1 MIKSFLPR
9 TQKRREGKIIIRE
22 DSEIAINKNKLY
34 KLINVKK
41 FDKAK
46 SYLYEEQNNV
56 YQMAVKRLQPY
67 IDEDLVGEEEIDTFI
82 QIIEKNL
89 IYNMLKEKG
98 NIKMNVLYLNELIER
113 KKKLEEMKKIR
124 KC

>member
-1 MIKSFLPR
+1 
-9 TQKRREGKIIIRE
+9 
-22 DSEIAINKNKLY
+22 
-34 KLINVKK
+34 
-41 FDKAK
+41 
-46 SYLYEEQNNV
+46 
-56 YQMAVKRLQPY
+56 MAVNKLQPY
-67 IDEDLVGEEEIDTFI
+67 IEQELVNEDEIDIFI

-113 KKKLEEMKKIR
+113 KKKLEDMKKIR

>member
-1 MIKSFLPR
+1 M
-9 TQKRREGKIIIRE
+9 
-22 DSEIAINKNKLY
+22 AI
-34 KLINVKK
+34 
-41 FDKAK
+41 D
-46 SYLYEEQNNV
+46 
-56 YQMAVKRLQPY
+56 RLQPY
-67 IDEDLVGEEEIDTFI
+67 IDQELINEDEIDIFI

-113 KKKLEEMKKIR
+113 KKKLEDMKKIR

>member
-1 MIKSFLPR
+1 M
-9 TQKRREGKIIIRE
+9 
-22 DSEIAINKNKLY
+22 AI
-34 KLINVKK
+34 
-41 FDKAK
+41 D
-46 SYLYEEQNNV
+46 
-56 YQMAVKRLQPY
+56 RLQPY
-67 IDEDLVGEEEIDTFI
+67 IDQELINEDEIDTFI

-113 KKKLEEMKKIR
+113 KKKLEDMKKIR

>member
-1 MIKSFLPR
+1 MHTHYKKEEI
-9 TQKRREGKIIIRE
+9 KIIKE
-22 DSEIAINKNKLY
+22 DEEVALNKSKLY

-46 SYLYEEQNNV
+46 SYLYEEQNNI
-56 YQMAVKRLQPY
+56 YKMAVHRLQPY
-67 IDEDLVGEEEIDTFI
+67 IDQNLIYEEEIDTFI

-89 IYNMLKEKG
+89 IYKMLKDNG
-98 NIKMNVLYLNELIER
+98 NIKVNALYLTELIER
-113 KKKLEEMKKIR
+113 KKKLESMKKIR

>member
-1 MIKSFLPR
+1 MDFTSHKKGGINIKEE
-9 TQKRREGKIIIRE
+9 TVV
-22 DSEIAINKNKLY
+22 AVNKNKLY
-34 KLINVKK
+34 KLLNVKK

-56 YQMAVKRLQPY
+56 YKMAVAKLQPY
-67 IDEDLVGEEEIDTFI
+67 IDQELIYEDEIDTFI

-89 IYNMLKEKG
+89 IYNMLKEHG
-98 NIKMNVLYLNELIER
+98 NIKMNILYLNELIE
-113 KKKLEEMKKIR
+113 KKQKLEEMKKIR